1 MKDRRYSEEEIR
13 DWCGNHFPPIDT
25 SSTNPSLEATLKA
38 MIIEGSTYFDR
49 LPVAANRTL
58 HKLKPKDK
66 YVRYFTNRA
75 RIENLGFENF
85 HYLCSKG
92 GSKYTNEYQYATI
105 LIALVSDEVAGKSM
119 KLLSQYDIGI
129 I

>member
-1 MKDRRYSEEEIR
+1 
-13 DWCGNHFPPIDT
+13 
-25 SSTNPSLEATLKA
+25 